1 MNTIAVRTS
10 VLGQLRPALARLL
23 DAPPEEVGC
32 FGPPEKE
39 AMRANG
45 GFSVVDVS
53 TAGRLGSEVEDDK
66 RLATGLSKLID
77 SPVYVEAGE
86 EEDFLAEYIDGECV
100 RLVRYDEEDEEN
112 DMSID
117 L

>member
-1 MNTIAVRTS
+1 MNTILVKKTALGRVTAAV
-10 VLGQLRPALARLL
+10 AEFL
-23 DAPPEEVGC
+23 DAPHGEIELLGAPREVC
-32 FGPPEKE
+32 
-39 AMRANG
+39 G
-45 GFSVVDVS
+45 GLVVITVG
-53 TAGRLGSEVEDDK
+53 TRGRIGFQVEDDK

>member
-66 RLATGLSKLID
+66 RLAAGLSKLID

-86 EEDFLAEYIDGECV
+86 YECFLDEYVSGEHA
-100 RLVRYDEEDEEN
+100 RRVRYFDEDEGLTV
-112 DMSID
+112 D

>member
-100 RLVRYDEEDEEN
+100 RLVRYDEDDEEN